1 METRLVAQYVNRG
14 PDPRILGP
22 VGGWVQSKLSFHSD
36 TPPKGVTLI
45 GEKNAGHLAFT
56 WPPFVSVFVSTGNG
70 RYASFRA
77 GWRHD
82 HNWPGFVADI
92 IVKLRIDKVVSPY

>member
-1 METRLVAQYVNRG
+1 MSGYINRG

-45 GEKNAGHLAFT
+45 GEKDAGHLAFT
-56 WPPFVSVFVSTGNG
+56 WPPFVSVFVPVGGG

-77 GWRHD
+77 GWRWD
-82 HNWPGFVADI
+82 RNWGRGGYIADV
-92 IVKLRIDKVVSPY
+92 IVKAIGHVVTPY